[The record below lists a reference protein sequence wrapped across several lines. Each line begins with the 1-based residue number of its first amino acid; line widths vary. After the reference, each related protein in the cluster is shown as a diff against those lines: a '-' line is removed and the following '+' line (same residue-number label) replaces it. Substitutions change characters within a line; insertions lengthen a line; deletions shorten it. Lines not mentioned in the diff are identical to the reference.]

1 MAPEGSNTQPY
12 DGRDPYIFIS
22 YAHRNRDEVLEI
34 IGRMQAEGCR
44 VWYNEGIDPG
54 AEEAEHIAEQVADC
68 GYFIAFLS
76 PEYLE
81 SADCL
86 DELIFARDKE
96 KNRLLVY
103 LSNVVLPDGISMR
116 INRLQAIH
124 KYAYGQEE
132 FYERLF
138 QAKGLRSCI
147 VSSVPGTECAS
158 PHISAFLPESEE
170 TIPDGQRG
178 HNAGD
183 EASSATH
190 FRTAP
195 GKRRKL
201 LLVPIAVCILL
212 AVLIPSL
219 FPNSGTDE
227 EALFLDPAD
236 LNGLSFG
243 MPPGEVREIMAVS
256 GATEADTEY
265 TCYGTLWVQYDPGTM
280 KFNGSDV
287 DAMSAEF
294 GPDGLYAFHYRLAA
308 CQGNETIQT
317 LKNKYGKPI
326 RPCIYYD
333 EWDLEGNITLK
344 YIYEEEE
351 EGDNIWFIIPY
362 ESYFDMRD
370 FTWGMSPAEAQK
382 AESNRSDSLTL
393 TKTETYSD
401 GYPHQYYEGEW
412 KLHGNTVNQA
422 ALLYISDRLVAISYI
437 LPGASFDSVAADLTA
452 LYGEGT
458 DMNKDGSAFSW
469 QIMMTQPDVP
479 DEIRIVLGASR
490 TEDGVLMRLLD
501 VDRYSAL
508 TGK

>member
-1 MAPEGSNTQPY
+1 M
-12 DGRDPYIFIS
+12 
-22 YAHRNRDEVLEI
+22 
-34 IGRMQAEGCR
+34 
-44 VWYNEGIDPG
+44 
-54 AEEAEHIAEQVADC
+54 
-68 GYFIAFLS
+68 
-76 PEYLE
+76 
-81 SADCL
+81 
-86 DELIFARDKE
+86 
-96 KNRLLVY
+96 
-103 LSNVVLPDGISMR
+103 
-116 INRLQAIH
+116 
-124 KYAYGQEE
+124 
-132 FYERLF
+132 LF
-138 QAKGLRSCI
+138 RS
-147 VSSVPGTECAS
+147 
-158 PHISAFLPESEE
+158 
-170 TIPDGQRG
+170 
-178 HNAGD
+178 
-183 EASSATH
+183 
-190 FRTAP
+190 
-195 GKRRKL
+195 
-201 LLVPIAVCILL
+201 
-212 AVLIPSL
+212 
-219 FPNSGTDE
+219 SGTDE

-458 DMNKDGSAFSW
+458 DMNKDGSAFAW